1 VRLAGITTDDV
12 RTAIIN
18 ANPLGAERTIADRLT
33 RLANGTLPWPWIDP
47 DKALPWVEKHI
58 GLALAESQVA
68 AVRLAL
74 MSKVTVM
81 TGGPGVGKTTIVKAI
96 LRILA
101 AKGIEILLCAPTG
114 RAAKRMTEATGMEAK
129 TIHRTA
135 GGRPQRRHFLRLT
148 SMAAASALAPTVLWA
163 EQREA
168 TDSATSQAE
177 SARIATFEEVWRTV
191 RDRFYDPHLHGLDWS
206 AVREHYLPG
215 ATWAS
220 SEEAVA
226 GVINSMLSEL
236 HASHTRY
243 YTPEGPE
250 YYQLSDIFAGALR
263 RRGLERAF
271 PGGRIS
277 YPGVGV
283 LSRVD
288 MQGRSVITGVIQGT
302 PAEQAGLLAGDE
314 IVFADGA
321 PFQPVQ
327 SFRGK
332 VGREV
337 VLGLRRAGAFMQ
349 ISVTPVDI
357 EPNKMFLD
365 GLKASARIIRANGR
379 SIGYVHVWCYAG
391 SVYQRTLEHLL
402 SQSPLN
408 DADALIWDLR
418 DGWGGAIPE
427 YLDLFN
433 TRAPTMQV
441 TDRNAASELASVV
454 QGRHPPPSQP
464 RISHS
469 H

>member
-1 VRLAGITTDDV
+1 MKKV
-12 RTAIIN
+12 IN
-18 ANPLGAERTIADRLT
+18 S
-33 RLANGTLPWPWIDP
+33 
-47 DKALPWVEKHI
+47 AL
-58 GLALAESQVA
+58 S
-68 AVRLAL
+68 
-74 MSKVTVM
+74 
-81 TGGPGVGKTTIVKAI
+81 
-96 LRILA
+96 
-101 AKGIEILLCAPTG
+101 
-114 RAAKRMTEATGMEAK
+114 
-129 TIHRTA
+129 
-135 GGRPQRRHFLRLT
+135 RRHFLRLT
-148 SMAAASALAPTVLWA
+148 SMAAVSALAPTILCA
-163 EQREA
+163 EQQEA
-168 TDSATSQAE
+168 GELAASQAV

-191 RDRFYDPHLHGLDWS
+191 QVRFYDPHLHGLDWP
-206 AVREHYLPG
+206 AVRERYMPD
-215 ATWAS
+215 ATRAS
-220 SEEAVA
+220 SEEALA
-226 GVINSMLSEL
+226 SVINSMLSEL

-243 YTPEGPE
+243 YTPYEQE
-250 YYQLSDIFAGALR
+250 YYQLSGIFAGALR

-277 YPGVGV
+277 YPGIGV
-283 LSRVD
+283 FSRAD
-288 MQGRSVITGVIQGT
+288 MQGRSMITGVIEGT
-302 PAEQAGLLAGDE
+302 PAKQAGLLAGDE

-332 VGREV
+332 VDKEV
-337 VLGLRRAGAFMQ
+337 VLGLRRVGAFMQ

-357 EPNKMFLD
+357 EPDKMFLD

-441 TDRNAASELASVV
+441 TDRNGASAFENVKWRKPVAMLVNGGTRSGKEILAYGFKKYRLGEVIGSPTEGAVLAATAFLIGGGLLLLAVEDVRVDGERLEGVGVAPTIGVQADPASVGLGDPQLNRAV
-454 QGRHPPPSQP
+454 AVLSGA
-464 RISHS
+464 
-469 H
+469 